1 MVVMAVMAD
10 DAQKTWKIRKTQKTL
25 MAEEVY
31 AGLVSIEP
39 NFHPNFHARFQDVVH
54 VPASMADSIDLID
67 VLFAVYNS
75 TMFVGTMKDQPTAI
89 TNQP

>member
-1 MVVMAVMAD
+1 
-10 DAQKTWKIRKTQKTL
+10 
-25 MAEEVY
+25 MAEKVY

-39 NFHPNFHARFQDVVH
+39 NFHPNFHVHFHARFHARFQDVVH

-75 TMFVGTMKDQPTAI
+75 TMFVGTMKDQPTAM